1 MNKDTKMEKV
11 KIVECSIVK
20 VEGFMQVA
28 AADVNGDTW
37 THSYVYEKGHSNSP
51 HLERFAEMVKGNGY
65 INTAVWDPA
74 TFPCEVFPNRPDFH

>member
-11 KIVECSIVK
+11 KIVECSILK
-20 VEGFMQVA
+20 IEGFMQVE

-65 INTAVWDPA
+65 INTAVWDGP
-74 TFPCEVFPNRPDFH
+74 FINR

>member
-1 MNKDTKMEKV
+1 
-11 KIVECSIVK
+11 
-20 VEGFMQVA
+20 MQVE

-65 INTAVWDPA
+65 INTAVWDGP
-74 TFPCEVFPNRPDFH
+74 FINR